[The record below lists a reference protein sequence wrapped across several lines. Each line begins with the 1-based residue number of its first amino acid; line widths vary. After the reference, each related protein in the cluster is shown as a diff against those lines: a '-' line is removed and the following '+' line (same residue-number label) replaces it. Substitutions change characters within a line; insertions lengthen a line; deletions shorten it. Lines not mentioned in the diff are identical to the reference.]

1 SDGDTATAG
10 ISFAV
15 TDANTPTS
23 GTAAASVDD
32 DGLAG
37 GNAASTT
44 GDIAVPNTDGDNN
57 EATFSG
63 TLGGSLGGDG
73 AGANGFSF
81 ATLNGTTG
89 TVGQEN
95 VAYSWDAGTHTLTA
109 TTTSGDR
116 IGTALFT

>member
-1 SDGDTATAG
+1 M
-10 ISFAV
+10 V

-23 GTAAASVDD
+23 GSAAASVDD

-37 GNAASTT
+37 GNPASTT

-73 AGANGFSF
+73 AGTNGFSF
-81 ATLNGTTG
+81 ATLNGTGG
-89 TVGQEN
+89 TVGQ
-95 VAYSWDAGTHTLTA
+95 ATSPTAGTPS
-109 TTTSGDR
+109 TTR
-116 IGTALFT
+116 

>member
-1 SDGDTATAG
+1 M
-10 ISFAV
+10 

-23 GTAAASVDD
+23 GTATATVDD

-37 GNAASTT
+37 GNPASTT
-44 GDIAVPNTDGDNN
+44 GDINANVGDADGPASS
-57 EATFSG
+57 EASFSG

-81 ATLNGTTG
+81 ATLNGTSG

-95 VAYSWDAGTHTLTA
+95 VAYSWDAGTNTLTA
-109 TTTSGDR
+109 T
-116 IGTALFT
+116 